1 MLMAAPLEQRWSEGQ
16 KRAIVEKAFA
26 PGASA
31 SEVARRVD
39 IVPGQIYRWRR
50 ECGSA
55 AAGFGVLR
63 ADSEIGARSRS
74 ISGRAQSQWGRAYL
88 QWWRPQRS
96 PEQYSSRCM
105 RLWRPQSDR

>member
-1 MLMAAPLEQRWSEGQ
+1 MLMAAPPEQRWSEGQ
-16 KRAIVEKAFA
+16 KRAIVEEAFA

-31 SEVARRVD
+31 SEGARRVV
-39 IVPGQIYRWRR
+39 IVPEQIYRWRR
-50 ECGSA
+50 EFGSA

-63 ADSEIGARSRS
+63 RGFEIGARSRS
-74 ISGRAQSQWGRAYL
+74 ISAPVQSQWARAYL
-88 QWWRPQRS
+88 QWWRPQLS